1 MFSTETVI
9 HLVRPECP
17 QQLFIPI
24 QVQISNEKSKF
35 NVQQTD
41 IFQFLFCSMQFDSYK
56 QNFGLAL
63 KLVSK
68 GILGASRDKV
78 TNQI

>member
-24 QVQISNEKSKF
+24 QVQISNEKNKSNVKQTYTLYF
-35 NVQQTD
+35 N
-41 IFQFLFCSMQFDSYK
+41 SS
-56 QNFGLAL
+56 AE
-63 KLVSK
+63 
-68 GILGASRDKV
+68 
-78 TNQI
+78 NQYCLNLISFFVID